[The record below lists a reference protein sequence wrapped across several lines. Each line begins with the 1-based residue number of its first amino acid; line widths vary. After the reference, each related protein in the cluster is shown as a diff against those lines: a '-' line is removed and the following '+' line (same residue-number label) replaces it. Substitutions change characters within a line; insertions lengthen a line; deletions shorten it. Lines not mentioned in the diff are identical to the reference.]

1 MAGPGRPMKPISD
14 EADDIVRAF
23 VEQIRDLVQDTVRDR
38 PVSDLAQYGPLAR
51 STFMHALS
59 GQRMPTRQTMD
70 GIIDSIARYKD
81 LSTEEH
87 LDLRNRWRGEL
98 DAATRLERGESYLY
112 INGSGKTQS
121 VIFGLMPGDQ
131 QVPSMINGVPALLD
145 AATAQVIADRSEA
158 GRNAGNEPT
167 TSSGVT
173 AAAAALERALDRLE
187 EASRDVSQ
195 ARETLRREQ
204 DRANLAGETQRSLD
218 KYSRWLAPEIIGAL
232 AKNGLS
238 GINGIAEQTGRP
250 AAFVYQCLTG
260 LLVPEGIV
268 EVHRSPGRA
277 EHYALTEK
285 GRRTADAERND
296 DSGASSVRAA
306 VAECPPP

>member
-1 MAGPGRPMKPISD
+1 MKPIPD

-38 PVSDLAQYGPLAR
+38 PVSDLARYGPLAR

-70 GIIDSIARYKD
+70 GIIDSIAQYKD

-87 LDLRNRWRGEL
+87 LALRDRWRGEL
-98 DAATRLERGESYLY
+98 DAVTRLERGESHLY

-121 VIFGLMPGDQ
+121 VIFGLMAGDQ
-131 QVPSMINGVPALLD
+131 QVTSIINGVPAILD
-145 AATAQVIADRSEA
+145 ADTARVIADRAEA
-158 GRNAGNEPT
+158 ERSAGEEPT
-167 TSSGVT
+167 TALGVT
-173 AAAAALERALDRLE
+173 AAAEALERALDRLE
-187 EASRDVSQ
+187 EASRDVAQ

-204 DRANLAGETQRSLD
+204 DRANLAGEKQHPMD
-218 KYSRWLAPEIIGAL
+218 KYSRWLAPEIIDVL

-238 GINGIAEQTGRP
+238 EINGIAVQMGKP

-268 EVHRSPGRA
+268 EVQRSPGRA
-277 EHYALTEK
+277 ERYILTEK
-285 GRRTADAERND
+285 GLRAATVERRDE
-296 DSGASSVRAA
+296 SGASNVRAT
-306 VAECPPP
+306 VVE